1 MKEYKYI
8 VRLYRDARRRA
19 CLFDTLE
26 DVAVYLS
33 AFDVE
38 IDVDS
43 IKENDVD
50 DYQPLWEFSS
60 TDVAALVSKISYVPH
75 ICFERLGV

>member
-1 MKEYKYI
+1 MKEFKYI
-8 VRLYRDARRRA
+8 VKLYRNARRRV

-43 IKENDVD
+43 IKENCVD
-50 DYQPLWEFSS
+50 DYQPLWEYSS
-60 TDVAALVSKISYVPH
+60 TDVVVLVSKISYVPH
-75 ICFERLGV
+75 VRFERLGV